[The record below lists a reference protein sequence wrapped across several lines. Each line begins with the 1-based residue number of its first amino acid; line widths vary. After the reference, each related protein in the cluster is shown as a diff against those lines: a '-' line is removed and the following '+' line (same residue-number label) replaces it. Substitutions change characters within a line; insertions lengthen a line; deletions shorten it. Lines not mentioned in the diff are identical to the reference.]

1 MYGAGETSH
10 RRDTE
15 DTERAQSRIWFPL
28 RNLRILCVSA
38 VNLIAFPYTHLKF
51 DLNLKQKIKA
61 RNARGP
67 FITVVLNCRASEPQ
81 AIFAQIIRPNFRDH
95 LTTFIVIV
103 CCPLIMNCEGG
114 SVLSDSVATESG
126 V

>member
-1 MYGAGETSH
+1 MNGIGETSH

-15 DTERAQSRIWFPL
+15 DAKNAQSFILSLRPL
-28 RNLRILCVSA
+28 CVLCVSA
-38 VNLIAFPYTHLKF
+38 VNLIAFPYTHVKF
-51 DLNLKQKIKA
+51 DLTLKQNIKA

-67 FITVVLNCRASEPQ
+67 FIIVVLNCRASEPQ
-81 AIFAQIIRPNFRDH
+81 AIFAQMIRPNFQAH
-95 LTTFIVIV
+95 LITFIVIV

-114 SVLSDSVATESG
+114 SALSDSVATESG